1 MSFAD
6 SFISRL
12 VPSAFREFLP
22 FVSPSGLRV
31 VHKEKVLSF
40 AVEIAT
46 RMTSQNKYAA
56 QVSRIESAIKPTS
69 LAQKIRV
76 VQEIEKSVDTQTL
89 SAEKREEIGETVLE
103 LYFFMIRQP
112 VAFFLDLR
120 PQFFSWDEKNE
131 RLLWRPSR
139 LWYLP
144 SSEFSKRLQDLYR
157 GFFLRDGDATK
168 SGISLYRWEAQP
180 KAGFDDRMEVLMRKH
195 FGDAESEKIS
205 FSISHFRDTFHL
217 IFEEAIASGSR
228 FHPELTFIGMALAGL
243 YCTLEAIQEPLD
255 VAKAYNSDTR

>member
-12 VPSAFREFLP
+12 IPSAFREFLP

-31 VHKEKVLSF
+31 VHKEKVLSL

-46 RMTSQNKYAA
+46 RMASQSKYAA
-56 QVSRIESAIKPTS
+56 EVARIETAIKATS
-69 LAQKIRV
+69 LAEKLTV
-76 VQEIEKSVDTQTL
+76 VHENGTPLETQTL
-89 SAEKREEIGETVLE
+89 SAKTREKIGETVLE
-103 LYFFMIRQP
+103 LYFFMVREP

-120 PQFFSWDEKNE
+120 PQFFSWDEKQE

-139 LWYLP
+139 LWYR
-144 SSEFSKRLQDLYR
+144 SSAEFSLRIQDLYR
-157 GFFLRDGDATK
+157 GFFLRDENATE
-168 SGISLYRWEAQP
+168 SGISLYRWEARP
-180 KAGFDDRMEVLMRKH
+180 KSGFDDRMEVLMRKH

-205 FSISHFRDTFHL
+205 FSISHFRETFHL
-217 IFEEAIASGSR
+217 IFEEAIESGSR
-228 FHPELTFIGMALAGL
+228 FHPELTFIGTALAGL

-255 VAKAYNSDTR
+255 VAKAYGSKG